1 GDATSLHAPPP
12 DPAQMRDLLTG
23 ADIVLL
29 DGHHPELARAVRDAA
44 READMPS
51 VLDAGRWKPIMDELV
66 GAVTDA
72 GAAADFR
79 PPPGAATAGE
89 TATALQARGATAVV
103 TTAGPDPISWWDS
116 GRRGEIAVPP
126 VRAVDT
132 LGAGDVFHGAYAY
145 ALAAGADIEQRL
157 RYAADVA

>member
-1 GDATSLHAPPP
+1 MFS
-12 DPAQMRDLLTG
+12 
-23 ADIVLL
+23 
-29 DGHHPELARAVRDAA
+29 
-44 READMPS
+44 
-51 VLDAGRWKPIMDELV
+51 GRLSAIMDELV
-66 GAVTDA
+66 GAVTDGVGSA
-72 GAAADFR
+72 DCRTPGGSTAA
-79 PPPGAATAGE
+79 E
-89 TATALQARGATAVV
+89 TATALQGRGATTVV

-157 RYAADVA
+157 RYAADVAAIRCSMVGPRSWVSAVAGVTLGARGR